1 MNKYFVIK
9 KDKDDVK
16 RLRLYWNVKDIQFS
30 SEIILSDEDFN
41 KLWNLEDKIYL
52 TGNMEDEINGK

>member
-16 RLRLYWNVKDIQFS
+16 RLRLYWNVNDVQFS
-30 SEIILSDEDFN
+30 SVIILSDEDFD
-41 KLWNLEDKIYL
+41 KLYALEDKIYIKGDL
-52 TGNMEDEINGK
+52 KNE